1 MTAEQIRSSFRRID
15 RSRYPE
21 LAAYSQ
27 DEIYGNG
34 DRMAPGGLY
43 LAARMTR
50 SLNLK
55 PGDIVLDL
63 GSGRGDS
70 SIFLAQY
77 FGVKVVSVDLWIS
90 ATHRNEKFSE
100 RGVEHDI
107 MPLRLDAKKPLPF
120 AEDYFD
126 AIFCMQ
132 AFHGFGGSVPF
143 LHHLLRH
150 LKTGGRLAVGTT
162 CFNEAVTRETLPDV
176 YRYTD
181 GWNAEYEKYR
191 WPAWWRALFEES
203 GLVEVLECE
212 ELEDGVLFWEDD
224 IVYGA
229 EKAQWSEA
237 YFQKSQWLIDHIV
250 YGRDHRPYLTHFLAT
265 LEKR

>member
-1 MTAEQIRSSFRRID
+1 MTAEQIRSSFRRVD
-15 RSRYPE
+15 QSRYPE
-21 LAAYSQ
+21 LDAYSR

-55 PGDIVLDL
+55 PGDVVLDL

-70 SIFLAQY
+70 SIFLAKH

-90 ATHRNEKFSE
+90 ATERNQKFSQ
-100 RGVEHDI
+100 RGYRHDI
-107 MPLRLDAKKPLPF
+107 MPLRLDVKKPLPF

-132 AFHGFGGSVPF
+132 AFHVFGGSVPF

-150 LKTGGRLAVGTT
+150 LKTGGRLVAGTT

-176 YRYTD
+176 YRHTD

-203 GLVEVLECE
+203 GLVDILECE
-212 ELEDGVLFWEDD
+212 EMDDGVIFWEDD
-224 IVYGA
+224 VVYGA
-229 EKAQWSEA
+229 EQAGWSDT

-250 YGRDHRPYLTHFLAT
+250 YGRDHRPYLTHLLAA